1 MSRHDLGR
9 EKFVEKV
16 FEWKEDYGN
25 RIKMQEKT
33 MGIST
38 DWERDVF
45 TMDEKRCVAVK
56 EAFCR
61 LYKKGLIYRSDRLV
75 NWSCKLQSAIS
86 AIEVE
91 VKDITYP
98 T

>member
-1 MSRHDLGR
+1 
-9 EKFVEKV
+9 
-16 FEWKEDYGN
+16 
-25 RIKMQEKT
+25 

-45 TMDEKRCVAVK
+45 TMDEKREVAVI

-75 NWSCKLQSAIS
+75 NWSCQLKSAIS
-86 AIEVE
+86 SIEVDYE
-91 VKDITYP
+91 DLT
-98 T
+98 

>member
-1 MSRHDLGR
+1 
-9 EKFVEKV
+9 
-16 FEWKEDYGN
+16 
-25 RIKMQEKT
+25 

-45 TMDEKRCVAVK
+45 TMDEKRSVAVT

-75 NWSCKLQSAIS
+75 NWSCQLKSAIS
-86 AIEVE
+86 SIEVDYE
-91 VKDITYP
+91 DLT
-98 T
+98 